1 MSSSLEW
8 QAAAVP
14 VTALRPR
21 VFTVPREMFWVWEV
35 MEREGLQGQEG
46 AGRGREALAQTPA
59 AWVYLTLAIAL
70 SLKGTLARSPS
81 YVLGGFCLSVA
92 SFGDRSVQMSTS

>member
-1 MSSSLEW
+1 
-8 QAAAVP
+8 
-14 VTALRPR
+14 
-21 VFTVPREMFWVWEV
+21 MFWVWEV

-81 YVLGGFCLSVA
+81 YVLGGFCFRSPETAVHAVAQASPELSSPPALALRVLQLQ
-92 SFGDRSVQMSTS
+92 V